1 MPNKMGSSTLL
12 NRVIGCSAII
22 TVSSE
27 ELVTELTDRIL
38 PKGMLLRFPDHKIY
52 ITDGINT
59 IDKLEPIVDKLL
71 TEVEKHSLALAF
83 VNGTYQP
90 IEGGVV
96 VHSLNGKI
104 DDDEL
109 NLVEDGKLKNSY
121 LSEIYENGRI
131 KVEVLPDYLKALDT
145 SKTDTLMK
153 VGAALDSILAVAP
166 VVDEISAAPSY
177 AATAASSSQTA
188 VAAAQVAKDAAG
200 SASATSGLP
209 EFTSADIGKV
219 ITVSEGVDQ
228 WVLSDAS
235 VNKMYKQIKH
245 IRLGIDV

>member
-1 MPNKMGSSTLL
+1 MPNKMGSSTIL

-27 ELVTELTDRIL
+27 ELVTELTARIL

-52 ITDGINT
+52 IADGINT

-104 DDDEL
+104 NDDEL

-131 KVEVLPDYLKALDT
+131 KVEVLPDYLKAL
-145 SKTDTLMK
+145 
-153 VGAALDSILAVAP
+153 A
-166 VVDEISAAPSY
+166 DEISAAPSY
-177 AATAASSSQTA
+177 AETAASSSQTA

-219 ITVSEGVDQ
+219 ITVSEGVDK
-228 WVLSDAS
+228 WVLSDVS

>member
-1 MPNKMGSSTLL
+1 MPYKMGSSTLL

-27 ELVTELTDRIL
+27 ELVTELTARIL

-52 ITDGINT
+52 IADGINT

-131 KVEVLPDYLKALDT
+131 KVEVLPDYLK
-145 SKTDTLMK
+145 TL
-153 VGAALDSILAVAP
+153 
-166 VVDEISAAPSY
+166 VDEINAAPSY
-177 AATAASSSQTA
+177 AEIAASSSQTA

-200 SASATSGLP
+200 SASAASGLP
-209 EFTSADIGKV
+209 EFTSADIGKA

-235 VNKMYKQIKH
+235 VNKMNKQLKR

>member
-27 ELVTELTDRIL
+27 ELVTELTARIL

-52 ITDGINT
+52 IADGINT

-131 KVEVLPDYLKALDT
+131 KVEVLPDYLKML
-145 SKTDTLMK
+145 
-153 VGAALDSILAVAP
+153 
-166 VVDEISAAPSY
+166 VDEINAAPSY
-177 AATAASSSQTA
+177 AEIAASSSQTA

-219 ITVSEGVDQ
+219 ITVSEGVDK
-228 WVLSDAS
+228 WVLSDTS